1 MRNMRRKWL
10 SIFAIVMVI
19 GFVALS
25 AVHTAPQMSNQLRAV
40 KVDRGPTI
48 DGVAEAVWDQ
58 AQALQVPV
66 FGGANSGS
74 TLVSLKALYTSDS
87 VYFLVQWSD
96 PTESLRRFPWQKQA
110 DGTWKQLKDPNAG
123 PGDENIYYED
133 KFAFIWNINDSIQG
147 FNAVGCFVTC
157 HPGEGKP
164 YGNKYTAMAGELG
177 DIWHWKGVRTGPV
190 NQIDDQY
197 VDHTRYDPVAAPG
210 AGRKSDPRY
219 LGGYVSNVT
228 ADKTGPAFSA
238 PNQPAPPYWIYDVAK
253 EPFVDHYALGDEIA
267 GIIVSPFLGDRG
279 DITAKGVWANGVWTL
294 EIARKLVTGSQ
305 FDVQFND
312 LSKGYFFGVASFDN
326 AQVRHAFQGG
336 VNELRFAQ

>member
-1 MRNMRRKWL
+1 MRKKWL
-10 SIFAIVMVI
+10 SISAIVLVI
-19 GFVALS
+19 SFVALS
-25 AVHTAPQMSNQLRAV
+25 VVHTAPQMSNQLRAV

-58 AQALQVPV
+58 AQALQVPL
-66 FGGANSGS
+66 FGGFNFNNTGS
-74 TLVSLKALYTSDS
+74 SMVSLKTVYTSDS
-87 VYFLVQWSD
+87 VYFLVQWTD
-96 PTESLRRFPWQKQA
+96 PNESFQRFPWQKQA
-110 DGTWKQLKDPNAG
+110 DGTWKQLVTNNQ
-123 PGDENIYYED
+123 GDENVYYED

-147 FNAVGCFVTC
+147 FNAAGCFVTC

-164 YGNKYTAMAGELG
+164 FGNKYTATAGEIG

-197 VDHTRYDPVAAPG
+197 VDHTRYDPVAAPE

-219 LGGYVSNVT
+219 MGGYVDNRN
-228 ADKTGPAFSA
+228 ADRTGPAFSA
-238 PNQPAPPYWIYDVAK
+238 SNQPAPPYWIYDVAK
-253 EPFVDHYALGDEIA
+253 EPFADHYAPDDEVA
-267 GIIVSPFLGDRG
+267 GIIVSPFQGDRA

-312 LSKGYFFGVASFDN
+312 LSKGYFFGVAAFDN

-336 VNELRFAQ
+336 VNELRFAR